1 MTLAGQISPSH
12 GAVWSPQEVGRSE
25 SSWYLTKSGWKSG
38 YDLTKSGVCVG
49 GRRGLLYYV
58 IYMRARRGTR
68 IRDRVG
74 VKMTDAKTIWPIAYN
89 APLSEREHNKLIS
102 KAKRKRRWDS
112 MGRKMGIRWAE
123 REGERKGGRAF
134 APRAHVHAREQLPP
148 VHTAGLTGHP
158 PTGPAPQA
166 VLPPAVLLTC
176 PFPCPVPCLP
186 FPAPSPVSCSVV
198 PLTSIPPSRQPKRK
212 AIPRQSVKP

>member
-1 MTLAGQISPSH
+1 MTLAGQISPSQ

-25 SSWYLTKSGWKSG
+25 SGHILTKVVIESGEK
-38 YDLTKSGVCVG
+38 LTYVG

-58 IYMRARRGTR
+58 IYTRARWGTR

-74 VKMTDAKTIWPIAYN
+74 VKMADAKTIWPNPHN

-112 MGRKMGIRWAE
+112 TGRKTGTDRAE
-123 REGERKGGRAF
+123 REGEWRGGRAF
-134 APRAHVHAREQLPP
+134 ATRAHVHAREQFPPPPP
-148 VHTAGLTGHP
+148 VPLTGHP

-166 VLPPAVLLTC
+166 VLPLPPAHQQGFC
-176 PFPCPVPCLP
+176 PACL
-186 FPAPSPVSCSVV
+186 CS
-198 PLTSIPPSRQPKRK
+198 LYLYL
-212 AIPRQSVKP
+212 